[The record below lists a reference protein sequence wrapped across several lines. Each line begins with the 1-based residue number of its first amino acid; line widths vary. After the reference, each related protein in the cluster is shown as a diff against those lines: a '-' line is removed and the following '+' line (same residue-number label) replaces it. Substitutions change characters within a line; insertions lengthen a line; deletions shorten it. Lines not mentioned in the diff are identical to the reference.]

1 MPTEPPVRITL
12 RPPPHRDYLQGY
24 PGIPPYN
31 SQDDQNPS
39 VTKDPLLPLPK
50 LERQLAHLT
59 GTVDIH
65 CTTFPV
71 RAKWLSVEL
80 EKIEVVPPPS
90 SAQHGHGDGFG
101 GNHNKRNK
109 KSKGGRGNT
118 GTEGGPQDEAKFVE
132 LIGTGPSKLWEA
144 AAPAPG
150 VTGSGLRPVISIS
163 TSSVYP
169 PQRSS
174 NYKNNRHGKKS
185 TLGAKLGSV
194 FSRSRSAAMG
204 HVPTLRGDDEDDEEE
219 EEDGGGVDEDGY
231 GVIPEGSYPF
241 SIPLPEGLPP
251 SVEIEDSAAGFRRS
265 GLLKGISYQIVASL
279 AVKPP
284 KKSSLKFVPT
294 TNSTNSSSGT
304 NGGAPTVFVSSAPIY
319 LDKAD
324 ILPSWPAYSPL
335 LPSPLPLRLPWASS
349 VSGLTTGETREA
361 TKVVHRGT
369 GRGGGEV
376 SIKAT
381 RMTAAFGPGDAVRLW
396 VQVGSG
402 GEQPVKL
409 TRLDF
414 VLRESLTYRYP
425 SPANPSYI
433 VRAGSQITDL
443 VSASADLGLSAAA
456 AAAVLYQQE
465 PVAFEVEGTV
475 PLDWKR
481 MTVRTAKHIDISYHL
496 KIRALLEDEEELA
509 IDHWPVIVANIPT
522 RTANGIVREIGW
534 VPGLCDR
541 PGLEVAP
548 VPPVAPVAVTARDFA
563 NGSPAPH
570 DSTASQARF
579 RIANPSAVSPSP
591 SPAPVPAPVPVPPH
605 THTSEPSP
613 MAGFVPSTRAEEEKL
628 RYYEQATRTRDVLQS
643 SLRRGGAS
651 ITGSGS
657 DPDQSLSMSPTS
669 PASTRLYAAE
679 HHHHH
684 RHSAETA
691 AQVQTA
697 TRVNAP
703 STRLP
708 ERSSTT
714 VAWSGSEAGAAPV
727 PAMSTPPVSTAL
739 GRSLTVAEQEKA
751 RLYDQATSIAR
762 QRQAEARSQAE
773 LDEFEQAQD
782 EYERRLIVEAEEERR
797 REEERVKAEFEA
809 SERARIRAEE
819 EQWRL
824 EEEARRARAEAQ
836 REEKKR
842 RAEQALADELRRFEE
857 QRRAQSAQRAAELE
871 RQAEERRREDE
882 MKRQRAE
889 EMRRLDEE
897 RAAQEEEHEE
907 RRRRER
913 ALERARAAAVAAE
926 QDEQRR
932 RQIAM
937 AMAAEE
943 AEACRQQREE
953 AQHRRRQEEE
963 EEERHRRQEEQ
974 LRRQRELSEIE
985 QLRANQQRLIE
996 EAEELR
1002 RALAARSPHGFWDT
1016 KPTKSDDPAGYA
1028 PSTSAP
1034 NYSAAAAVKS
1044 TSPIQSSPP
1053 PPQPLA
1059 RASSVVSFAP
1069 SMSAANATAEAYAQA
1084 IRQQASTLSDE
1095 KAAYLRQLRQRT
1107 LTSSPPPPPPAPP
1120 AGPAYPTQVSGGSI
1134 VSTLPPASL
1143 VSMVAP
1149 PVPIGYKTAAEE
1161 KEEARRRRA
1170 AEEATSPTTG
1180 DAPPPSYPAGSSVST
1195 APPVRSASEEK
1206 EELQRYYAAKR
1217 VVDTAQQ
1224 SREAASAPAYPR
1236 VPRSGGNAPPLD
1248 STDYSPAAA
1257 STESSVC
1264 QDDQRDPSIAAG
1276 KRAAPSSSSLIA
1288 SSPWDQRP
1296 VASSPYASTANGA
1309 LGGSGPEDS
1318 ALNGLGGGS
1327 TRANFPDYESVT
1339 QQIYDYHQQPSI

>member
-31 SQDDQNPS
+31 PQDDHNDAN
-39 VTKDPLLPLPK
+39 TNDPLLPLPK

-59 GTVDIH
+59 GTVEIR
-65 CTTFPV
+65 CTGATTV

-80 EKIEVVPPPS
+80 EKIEVVPPS
-90 SAQHGHGDGFG
+90 SSSSPAHGDDFS
-101 GNHNKRNK
+101 NNNKRNK
-109 KSKGGRGNT
+109 KQKGRNDASG
-118 GTEGGPQDEAKFVE
+118 GGPQDEEAKFVE

-144 AAPAPG
+144 NANN
-150 VTGSGLRPVISIS
+150 TGLRPVISIS

-169 PQRSS
+169 QQHPST
-174 NYKNNRHGKKS
+174 YKNRHGRKA

-194 FSRSRSAAMG
+194 FSRSRSSSRSMG
-204 HVPTLRGDDEDDEEE
+204 HLPTFPSNDEDEEE
-219 EEDGGGVDEDGY
+219 DDRGVDEEGY
-231 GVIPEGSYPF
+231 AVIPDGSYPF

-251 SVEIEDSAAGFRRS
+251 SVEIEEAGFRR
-265 GLLKGISYQIVASL
+265 GLKGISYQIVASL

-284 KKSSLKFVPT
+284 KKSSLKFSPT
-294 TNSTNSSSGT
+294 STSSSSAT
-304 NGGAPTVFVSSAPIY
+304 ATPTLFVSSAPIY

-335 LPSPLPLRLPWASS
+335 LPSPLPARLPWSSS

-361 TKVVHRGT
+361 TKTVA
-369 GRGGGEV
+369 GRGEV

-381 RMTAAFGPGDAVRLW
+381 RMTAAFGPGDTVRLW
-396 VQVGSG
+396 VQVVWR

-425 SPANPSYI
+425 SPSNPSYI
-433 VRAGSQITDL
+433 VRAPSRITDL
-443 VSASADLGLSAAA
+443 VSASADLEAAA
-456 AAAVLYQQE
+456 LLYQHE
-465 PVAFEVEGTV
+465 PVAFSVEGVV

-496 KIRALLEDEEELA
+496 KIRVLLESDQGQGEEELA

-541 PGLEVAP
+541 PGAMP
-548 VPPVAPVAVTARDFA
+548 ITARDFA
-563 NGSPAPH
+563 NGSPAPPH

-579 RIANPSAVSPSP
+579 RIANPSAASPSP
-591 SPAPVPAPVPVPPH
+591 SPAPAPVPVAPPQPI
-605 THTSEPSP
+605 EPSP

-628 RYYEQATRTRDVLQS
+628 RYCEQATRTRDVLQS
-643 SLRRGGAS
+643 SLRDA
-651 ITGSGS
+651 GSTTCGGS
-657 DPDQSLSMSPTS
+657 DPDQSMSPTS
-669 PASTRLYAAE
+669 PASTRLYAE
-679 HHHHH
+679 H
-684 RHSAETA
+684 RPSEDT
-691 AQVQTA
+691 AQVHTA
-697 TRVNAP
+697 TRVNA
-703 STRLP
+703 SSRLL

-714 VAWSGSEAGAAPV
+714 VAWSGSEAGGATPV
-727 PAMSTPPVSTAL
+727 PVVSASPVSAAL

-782 EYERRLIVEAEEERR
+782 AYERRLILEAEEERR

-824 EEEARRARAEAQ
+824 EEEERRARAEAE

-842 RAEQALADELRRFEE
+842 RAEQALADEMRRFEE

-897 RAAQEEEHEE
+897 RAAQEEE

-932 RQIAM
+932 RQIAL
-937 AMAAEE
+937 AVAAEE
-943 AEACRQQREE
+943 ARRRQEE
-953 AQHRRRQEEE
+953 EDHRRRQEEA
-963 EEERHRRQEEQ
+963 RRQ
-974 LRRQRELSEIE
+974 ELSEIE
-985 QLRANQQRLIE
+985 QLRAEQQRLLE
-996 EAEELR
+996 EREELR
-1002 RALAARSPHGFWDT
+1002 RALAARSPHGYT
-1016 KPTKSDDPAGYA
+1016 PA
-1028 PSTSAP
+1028 TSAP
-1034 NYSAAAAVKS
+1034 AYSAVTTKS
-1044 TSPIQSSPP
+1044 TSPNPIPSSPP
-1053 PPQPLA
+1053 LPPLA

-1107 LTSSPPPPPPAPP
+1107 MTSSPPPSA
-1120 AGPAYPTQVSGGSI
+1120 AGPAYPTQTSGGSI
-1134 VSTLPPASL
+1134 VSTLPPASS
-1143 VSMVAP
+1143 VSMVSP
-1149 PVPIGYKTAAEE
+1149 PISSGYKTAAEE
-1161 KEEARRRRA
+1161 KEEARLRHA
-1170 AEEATSPTTG
+1170 AEEAASPTTG

-1206 EELQRYYAAKR
+1206 AELQRYYAAKQA
-1217 VVDTAQQ
+1217 VDTAQQ
-1224 SREAASAPAYPR
+1224 LREAASAPAYPQFA
-1236 VPRSGGNAPPLD
+1236 RSSGANAPPLD
-1248 STDYSPAAA
+1248 STAFSPAAA
-1257 STESSVC
+1257 STESSFC

-1276 KRAAPSSSSLIA
+1276 KRAAPSSSLVT
-1288 SSPWDQRP
+1288 SSQWDQCP

-1309 LGGSGPEDS
+1309 GHGSAPEEENQDS
-1318 ALNGLGGGS
+1318 AFNGLGGGS

-1339 QQIYDYHQQPSI
+1339 QQIYDYHQQPGM